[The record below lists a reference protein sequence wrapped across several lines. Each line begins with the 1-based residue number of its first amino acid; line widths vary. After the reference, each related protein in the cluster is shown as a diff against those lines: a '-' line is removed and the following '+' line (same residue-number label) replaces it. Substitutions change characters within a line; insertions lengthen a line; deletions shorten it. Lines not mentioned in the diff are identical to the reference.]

1 MDIDHA
7 TDGDLRGLNADEAW
21 ETIENCAQL
30 AKKMDNPTSVVTNQ
44 LIASLMEQA
53 RSLFGDNKPID
64 EIPRYMEWFDSTIL
78 QDEHIGNLDKMEDEV
93 DKISP
98 LSAPQVLPSF
108 EAYTPPMTY
117 PEEVEETI
125 GTPIEVEPLDQ
136 AQLENKGFNTCS
148 DDLSSSS
155 KEVPSFDEPEPQPN
169 PLPNLPSLD
178 ESLGI
183 EKGPDPPI
191 KPYSSGS
198 FTLQVVDPK
207 PCREEAD
214 IGVNYDLTY
223 LHHPFMIDHKKH
235 YGFKPGLLGQDG
247 FPTRSLSKLIEDDPF
262 LGENFNSPI
271 TPSELGKVMM
281 KAAHPFKH
289 IIHPPLSPNVA
300 YFHHKG
306 VYRYFHPHL
315 FLSVGQTSPISVK

>member
-7 TDGDLRGLNADEAW
+7 ADGDLWGLSADEAW
-21 ETIENCAQL
+21 ETIENCAIL
-30 AKKMDNPTSVVTNQ
+30 AKKMDNPTSVVTDQ
-44 LIASLMEQA
+44 LIASLREKA

-64 EIPRYMEWFDSTIL
+64 EIPRCTEWFDFTII
-78 QDEHIGNLDKMEDEV
+78 QYEHIGNLDTIENEV
-93 DKISP
+93 NNISP

-108 EAYTPPMTY
+108 ETSTPPVTY

-136 AQLENKGFNTCS
+136 AQLENIGFNTCS

-155 KEVPSFDEPEPQPN
+155 KEVPSFDDPEPQPN

-183 EKGPDPPI
+183 EKGLDPPI
-191 KPYSSGS
+191 KPYSLGS
-198 FTLQVVDPK
+198 FTLKVVDPK

-214 IGVNYDLTY
+214 IGTNHDLTY
-223 LHHPFMIDHKKH
+223 LHHPFMSDHKKH
-235 YGFKPGLLGQDG
+235 YRFKPGLLGQDG
-247 FPTRSLSKLIEDDPF
+247 FPTRSLSKLIENDPF
-262 LGENFNSPI
+262 LGKNFNSPI
-271 TPSELGKVMM
+271 DQSELGKVMM
-281 KAAHPFKH
+281 KGAHPFEH
-289 IIHPPLSPNVA
+289 IIHSPPSPHMA
-300 YFHHKG
+300 YFHPKG

-315 FLSVGQTSPISVK
+315 ILSVGKTSPISVK